1 MLGVGIESLHLTQE
15 IPGLDP
21 ADAKYNYGNMDPAGE
36 MHGIVFKWAANSWVR
51 GIRTKMTGSHPI
63 VTEEAK
69 NLQIVDNH
77 LDGAWNKGKGG
88 NGYFRGSRVWDSLYA
103 GNVSRNLRHFTFQW
117 SASGNVVI
125 GNDFDSDLNLH
136 GGWERNNLFEL
147 NTVRVP
153 YAHRS
158 ANCSANCGEEDGG
171 GPDNSTWFPI
181 WWGCRQESGQVV
193 RCDRPAQRLLQ
204 QRDEQAALLGHRP
217 LHRLLPGPYPDL
229 PVRLERQGLPP
240 PRHRWHADR
249 RLGTERAARLHRR
262 TRHGRHP
269 HRLQAVTLPDPGQWH
284 RPVPDQVAHHRSP
297 CRRSDRPVRQDL
309 ELERRLPR
317 RLRHHQQRQ
326 HQDHQLGPRV
336 RPAQRH
342 HHHQVVERHA
352 HLERAAP
359 PLHQPQ
365 LQRRHRPGASEKLG
379 FNASGTGL
387 PLDNSHH
394 VTIDGMHVHHI
405 DEEAVHFRR
414 SSADGIIR
422 DSVITDTGLVQ
433 QGYGE
438 AVYIGSAKSNFGCH
452 GNSGGMDRSDRVQV
466 LDNQIG
472 PNVTAEHV
480 DVKEGTAD
488 GVIRGNRFDGQG
500 ISGANS
506 ADSWVDVKGS
516 GYLIEDN
523 TGTFRTPGTFANGYE
538 THNLLD
544 GYGCGNTWRD
554 NTSDLG
560 GVGRYAIRITST
572 SKCSSN
578 PNVVHSSNT
587 VTGAV
592 DGLTNIPT
600 TP

>member
-1 MLGVGIESLHLTQE
+1 MSKQLCSDTAPYTAYYPDRTRIYQFGWNGKGYRHLDIGGTPIADWAQNEQRDYTGGHGMDATRTDSRPSLFLIRASGTV
-15 IPGLDP
+15 PSPTKSPTTAPP
-21 ADAKYNYGNMDPAGE
+21 ADGLTARFVKTSSWNGGYRADYVITNNGST
-36 MHGIVFKWAANSWVR
+36 KTTSWVLEFDLPS
-51 GIRTKMTGSHPI
+51 GTTITKS
-63 VTEEAK
+63 
-69 NLQIVDNH
+69 
-77 LDGAWNKGKGG
+77 
-88 NGYFRGSRVWDSLYA
+88 
-103 GNVSRNLRHFTFQW
+103 W
-117 SASGNVVI
+117 SAT
-125 GNDFDSDLNLH
+125 H
-136 GGWERNNLFEL
+136 
-147 NTVRVP
+147 
-153 YAHRS
+153 
-158 ANCSANCGEEDGG
+158 
-171 GPDNSTWFPI
+171 TWN
-181 WWGCRQESGQVV
+181 GQ
-193 RCDRPAQRLLQ
+193 
-204 QRDEQAALLGHRP
+204 
-217 LHRLLPGPYPDL
+217 
-229 PVRLERQGLPP
+229 
-240 PRHRWHADR
+240 
-249 RLGTERAARLHRR
+249 
-262 TRHGRHP
+262 
-269 HRLQAVTLPDPGQWH
+269 
-284 RPVPDQVAHHRSP
+284 HHRFTNLSYNG
-297 CRRSDRPVRQDL
+297 DI
-309 ELERRLPR
+309 
-317 RLRHHQQRQ
+317 
-326 HQDHQLGPRV
+326 
-336 RPAQRH
+336 A
-342 HHHQVVERHA
+342 
-352 HLERAAP
+352 
-359 PLHQPQ
+359 
-365 LQRRHRPGASEKLG
+365 PGASEKLG

>member
-1 MLGVGIESLHLTQE
+1 MDATRTDSRPSLFLIRASGTV
-15 IPGLDP
+15 PSPTKSPTTAPP
-21 ADAKYNYGNMDPAGE
+21 ADGLTARFVKTSSWNGGYRADYVITNNGST
-36 MHGIVFKWAANSWVR
+36 KTTSWVLEFDLPS
-51 GIRTKMTGSHPI
+51 GTTITKS
-63 VTEEAK
+63 
-69 NLQIVDNH
+69 
-77 LDGAWNKGKGG
+77 
-88 NGYFRGSRVWDSLYA
+88 
-103 GNVSRNLRHFTFQW
+103 W
-117 SASGNVVI
+117 SAT
-125 GNDFDSDLNLH
+125 H
-136 GGWERNNLFEL
+136 
-147 NTVRVP
+147 
-153 YAHRS
+153 
-158 ANCSANCGEEDGG
+158 
-171 GPDNSTWFPI
+171 TWN
-181 WWGCRQESGQVV
+181 GQ
-193 RCDRPAQRLLQ
+193 
-204 QRDEQAALLGHRP
+204 
-217 LHRLLPGPYPDL
+217 
-229 PVRLERQGLPP
+229 
-240 PRHRWHADR
+240 
-249 RLGTERAARLHRR
+249 
-262 TRHGRHP
+262 
-269 HRLQAVTLPDPGQWH
+269 
-284 RPVPDQVAHHRSP
+284 HHRFTNLSYNG
-297 CRRSDRPVRQDL
+297 DI
-309 ELERRLPR
+309 
-317 RLRHHQQRQ
+317 
-326 HQDHQLGPRV
+326 
-336 RPAQRH
+336 A
-342 HHHQVVERHA
+342 
-352 HLERAAP
+352 
-359 PLHQPQ
+359 
-365 LQRRHRPGASEKLG
+365 PGASEKLG